1 MDVQLAATIT
11 QKLSK
16 VVWRA
21 KTDRFFFLF
30 FVTADRFCFCER
42 KSRLNENRSWAGTN
56 WATFPPHPPP
66 TPFLHG
72 ALWEPLIQGG
82 LSLTALNYDSTSV
95 NQPATANPPS
105 SLNRMTGTLWSALII
120 GPAGISCKILI
131 RSHEWWECLQR
142 EMGFHRIYLSVWLGG
157 YKMGQNNRSH

>member
-21 KTDRFFFLF
+21 KTDRFFFCFLLQQTVF
-30 FVTADRFCFCER
+30 AFV
-42 KSRLNENRSWAGTN
+42 SENPGWMKIAPGQ
-56 WATFPPHPPP
+56 ALIGPPP
-66 TPFLHG
+66 PPPPFLHG

-95 NQPATANPPS
+95 NQPATANSPS

-131 RSHEWWECLQR
+131 RSHEWWVCLQR